1 MVTCTSAKGSEM
13 DAALRTRRT
22 VAMVDSGAEN
32 MKSELAVHMLPTRVS
47 RHAAS
52 AISVVANP
60 SPVQSPSPVSS
71 ATWFRFFLVQGLS
84 LAFDD

>member
-1 MVTCTSAKGSEM
+1 M
-13 DAALRTRRT
+13 DAALRTRMT
-22 VAMVDSGAEN
+22 VAIVDSGAEN
-32 MKSELAVHMLPTRVS
+32 MKSELAVHMLPTRLS

-71 ATWFRFFLVQGLS
+71 ATCLGFRLKRLGFGVAGLG
-84 LAFDD
+84 LRI